1 MTITIW
7 RPRVTEALSKPE
19 PRTWRHA
26 AEIVP
31 LGTGGLYAAV
41 AVAGAARLPWE
52 GVAAAVSLAAFAT
65 VIVVASVTGNG
76 VAAGYAAVCG
86 AAASGWVLYAELTSP
101 WTMTAAFALMC
112 PALFLGAG
120 YPVVRGHH
128 QHAIAEAKRR
138 AAEARRA
145 AAARKWP
152 DLLARIGAPGVALA
166 GRVETR
172 AGHTYRLRLP
182 ATGKVTFSK
191 LERLTEALETAA
203 RLRDGAVRFERGD
216 HAGEV
221 LMHVAEKDILALTVP
236 YPDDLSDFTVNRP
249 FRIGTYEDGSG
260 CEILYRE
267 VKILLIGLTGS
278 GKSNLINVLIAQ
290 LGRCVDTVIFMIDQK
305 GGRAALPWIQP
316 WLEGNT
322 PRPVIDW
329 VATNREESER
339 MLDALLRG
347 IDARAHSGA
356 GGEKITPTAAMP
368 AIVLIIDEM
377 AVIFGAHGGP
387 RTSEQGT
394 SNTRLA
400 GKGTQIVQLG
410 RSEAIDAILATQ
422 RGTVTMT
429 GGGDLKSQCRLR
441 IGLGVASENDARMII
456 PDNTS
461 LAQMLPKLK
470 HPGSGIVSDGDAK
483 IAPVKFDRL
492 EPGPGNAEIHRI
504 AAELGDRRPEPDAV
518 LTAAFGEDYA
528 LRWTM
533 ERAGHIPGFAHAAVL
548 HGGRAP
554 GGDEYDRR
562 FSEIVSGEELAGLG
576 QSVGE
581 PAVNPA
587 RKRMLELLERS
598 GVMGITP
605 TALGLRLEAEGMGV
619 VRQTIHEWLA
629 EELDAGRV
637 MKATY
642 GRWKSARHG

>member
-1 MTITIW
+1 M
-7 RPRVTEALSKPE
+7 
-19 PRTWRHA
+19 
-26 AEIVP
+26 
-31 LGTGGLYAAV
+31 
-41 AVAGAARLPWE
+41 
-52 GVAAAVSLAAFAT
+52 
-65 VIVVASVTGNG
+65 AS
-76 VAAGYAAVCG
+76 
-86 AAASGWVLYAELTSP
+86 
-101 WTMTAAFALMC
+101 
-112 PALFLGAG
+112 
-120 YPVVRGHH
+120 
-128 QHAIAEAKRR
+128 
-138 AAEARRA
+138 
-145 AAARKWP
+145 
-152 DLLARIGAPGVALA
+152 LLARIGAPGVALA
-166 GRVETR
+166 GSVETR

-182 ATGKVTFSK
+182 ATGKVTFSR

-221 LMHVAEKDILALTVP
+221 LMHVAEKDILAQTVP
-236 YPDDLSDFTVNRP
+236 YPGDLSDLTVNRP
-249 FRIGTYEDGSG
+249 FRIGTYEDGSV

-267 VKILLIGLTGS
+267 VKVLLIGLTGA

-316 WLEGNT
+316 WLEGRT

-387 RTSEQGT
+387 RTPEQGT

-456 PDNTS
+456 PDNAS
-461 LAQMLPKLK
+461 VARILPKLK

-483 IAPVKFDRL
+483 VAPAKFDRL
-492 EPGPGNAEIHRI
+492 DPGPGNAEIHRI

-533 ERAGHIPGFAHAAVL
+533 ERAGHIPGFARAAVL

-554 GGDEYDRR
+554 GDEYDRR

-576 QSVGE
+576 GNVDQ

-587 RKRMLELLERS
+587 RTRMLELLESS
-598 GVMGITP
+598 GVMGMTP
-605 TALGLRLEAEGMGV
+605 NVLGLRLEAEGMGV
-619 VRQTIHEWLA
+619 VRPTIHEWLA
-629 EELDAGRV
+629 EELDSGRV
-637 MKATY
+637 VKATY

>member
-1 MTITIW
+1 MTDARN
-7 RPRVTEALSKPE
+7 RPEG
-19 PRTWRHA
+19 RTWRHIA
-26 AEIVP
+26 VLVP
-31 LGTGGLYAAV
+31 FVIGGLYAVV
-41 AVAGAARLPWE
+41 AIAGAGRLPWE
-52 GVAAAVSLAAFAT
+52 GAAAAAGLAGFAV
-65 VIVVASVTGNG
+65 VIAVASVTASG
-76 VAAGYAAVCG
+76 VLAGYAAVC
-86 AAASGWVLYAELTSP
+86 AAVASGWVLYAELTSP
-101 WTMTAAFALMC
+101 WTITAAFALLG
-112 PALFLGAG
+112 PALILGTG
-120 YPVVRGHH
+120 YPVVRSHH
-128 QHAIAEAKRR
+128 KRAIAEAKRR
-138 AAEARRA
+138 AEEARRA
-145 AAARKWP
+145 AEARRWP

-166 GRVETR
+166 GSVETR

-182 ATGKVTFSK
+182 ATGKVTFSR

-216 HAGEV
+216 HAGEA

-236 YPDDLSDFTVNRP
+236 YPGDLSDLTVNRP
-249 FRIGTYEDGSG
+249 FRIGTYEDGSV
-260 CEILYRE
+260 CEVLYRE
-267 VKILLIGLTGS
+267 VKILVIGLTGS
-278 GKSNLINVLIAQ
+278 GKSNLVNVLVAQ

-316 WLEGNT
+316 WLEGKT

-329 VATNREESER
+329 VATNRGESER

-356 GGEKITPTAAMP
+356 GGEKIVPTAAMP
-368 AIVLIIDEM
+368 AIALIIDEM

-387 RTSEQGT
+387 RSSEPGV

-456 PDNTS
+456 PDNAS
-461 LAQMLPKLK
+461 VARILPKLK

-492 EPGPGNAEIHRI
+492 DPGPGNAEIHRI
-504 AAELGDRRPEPDAV
+504 AAELGGRRPEPDAV
-518 LTAAFGEDYA
+518 LTAAFGADYA

-533 ERAGHIPGFAHAAVL
+533 ERAGHLPGFARAAVL
-548 HGGRAP
+548 QGGRAP

-562 FSEIVSGEELAGLG
+562 FSEIVSGAELAGLG
-576 QSVGE
+576 QHPAG

-587 RKRMLELLERS
+587 RTRMLELLERS
-598 GVMGITP
+598 GVMGMTSN
-605 TALGLRLEAEGMGV
+605 ALGLRLEAEGMAVG
-619 VRQTIHEWLA
+619 RQTLQDWLVA
-629 EELDAGRV
+629 ELDAGRV
-637 MKATY
+637 VQATY

>member
-1 MTITIW
+1 MTITTW
-7 RPRVTEALSKPE
+7 RPRVTEARIKPE
-19 PRTWRHA
+19 PHTWRQA
-26 AEIVP
+26 ALIVP
-31 LGTGGLYAAV
+31 LVVGVLYVVV
-41 AVAGAARLPWE
+41 AVAGATRLPWE
-52 GVAAAVSLAAFAT
+52 GVAAAVGLAAFAV
-65 VIVVASVTGNG
+65 VIAAASVTGNG
-76 VAAGYAAVCG
+76 ILAGYAAVCG
-86 AAASGWVLYAELTSP
+86 AVACGWVLYAELTSP
-101 WTMTAAFALMC
+101 WTISVAFALLG
-112 PALFLGAG
+112 PALVLGAG
-120 YPVVRGHH
+120 YPVVHGRRR
-128 QHAIAEAKRR
+128 QAIAEANRR
-138 AAEARRA
+138 AAEARKA

-152 DLLARIGAPGVALA
+152 DLLARIGAPGITLA
-166 GRVETR
+166 GGVETR
-172 AGHTYRLRLP
+172 AGHTYLLRLP
-182 ATGKVTFSK
+182 PTGKVTFSK

-203 RLRDGAVRFERGD
+203 RLRDGAVRFERGG

-236 YPDDLSDFTVNRP
+236 YPGDLSDLTVNRP
-249 FRIGTYEDGSG
+249 FRIGTYEDGSV

-278 GKSNLINVLIAQ
+278 GKSNLINVLVAQ

-316 WLEGNT
+316 WLEGKT

-356 GGEKITPTAAMP
+356 GGEKITPTAALP
-368 AIVLIIDEM
+368 AIVLVIDEM

-387 RTSEQGT
+387 RTFEQGT

-410 RSEAIDAILATQ
+410 RSEAVDAILATQ

-456 PDNTS
+456 PDNAPV
-461 LAQMLPKLK
+461 AQILPKLK

-562 FSEIVSGEELAGLG
+562 FSEIVSGSELAGLG
-576 QSVGE
+576 RKMDE
-581 PAVNPA
+581 PAVTPA
-587 RKRMLELLERS
+587 RRRMLELLERA

-605 TALGLRLEAEGMGV
+605 NALALRLEAEGLGV

-629 EELDAGRV
+629 GELAAGRV
-637 MKATY
+637 VKATH
-642 GRWKSARHG
+642 GRWKLARHG

>member
-1 MTITIW
+1 MSLTTW
-7 RPRVTEALSKPE
+7 RPRVTDARIKPDG
-19 PRTWRHA
+19 RTWRRA
-26 AEIVP
+26 AVIVP
-31 LGTGGLYAAV
+31 LVIGGLYAMV

-52 GVAAAVSLAAFAT
+52 GVAAAAGLAGFAV
-65 VIVVASVTGNG
+65 VIAVASVTASVVLAGYTAACG
-76 VAAGYAAVCG
+76 AVAA
-86 AAASGWVLYAELTSP
+86 GWVLYAELTSP
-101 WTMTAAFALMC
+101 WTITAAFVLLA
-112 PALFLGAG
+112 PALILGAC
-120 YPVVRGHH
+120 YPVARRRHRR
-128 QHAIAEAKRR
+128 AIAEADRR
-138 AAEARRA
+138 AAEARQA
-145 AAARKWP
+145 AEARKWP
-152 DLLARIGAPGVALA
+152 DLLARVGAPGVTLA
-166 GRVETR
+166 GSAETR

-182 ATGKVTFSK
+182 PTGKVTFSK

-203 RLRDGAVRFERGD
+203 RLRDGAVRFERGG

-236 YPDDLSDFTVNRP
+236 YPGDLSDLTVNRP
-249 FRIGTYEDGSG
+249 FRIGTYEDGSA

-316 WLEGNT
+316 WLEGKT

-368 AIVLIIDEM
+368 AIVLVIDEM

-394 SNTRLA
+394 TNTRLA

-410 RSEAIDAILATQ
+410 RSEAVDAILATQ

-456 PDNTS
+456 PDDTS
-461 LAQMLPKLK
+461 VARLLPKLK

-483 IAPVKFDRL
+483 VAPVKFDRL
-492 EPGPGNAEIHRI
+492 EPGPGNAQIHRI

-518 LTAAFGEDYA
+518 LTAAFGADYA

-533 ERAGHIPGFAHAAVL
+533 ERAGHIPGFARAAVL

-554 GGDEYDRR
+554 VGDEYDRR
-562 FSEIVSGEELAGLG
+562 FSEIVSGAELAGLG
-576 QSVGE
+576 QQTGE
-581 PAVNPA
+581 RAGNPA
-587 RKRMLELLERS
+587 RRRMLELLERA
-598 GVMGITP
+598 GVMGMTP
-605 TALGLRLEAEGMGV
+605 NALGLGLEAEGMGV
-619 VRQTIHEWLA
+619 ARQTIHEWLA
-629 EELDAGRV
+629 AELNAGRV
-637 MKATY
+637 VTATH
-642 GRWKSARHG
+642 GRWKAARHG